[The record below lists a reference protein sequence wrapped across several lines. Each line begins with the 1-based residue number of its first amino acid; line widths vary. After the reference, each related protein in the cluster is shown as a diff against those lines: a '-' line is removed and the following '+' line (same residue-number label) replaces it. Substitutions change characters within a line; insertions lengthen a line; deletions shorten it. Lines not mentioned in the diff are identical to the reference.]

1 MTSGG
6 GIYNN
11 FIVSSA
17 QRSGGLDETSKESHD
32 VTVGDAAKQYSQG
45 SSNQELALMGL
56 QLRLAWPLKVSPV
69 N

>member
-1 MTSGG
+1 VR

-17 QRSGGLDETSKESHD
+17 QTSGVPGETSKERHD

-45 SSNQELALMGL
+45 SSNQEFALMGL
-56 QLRLAWPLKVSPV
+56 QLSSSLAFEGLPM